1 LDKNL
6 KQKLSQLTIF
16 GGPPSFFE
24 PLHVGCPNVPQ
35 GEARQ
40 QFLQSVSELLERRWL
55 TNQGP
60 LLAEIERTIA
70 QKLGVRHVIAVCN
83 ATQGLQ
89 IAAKACGFT
98 GEVIVP
104 AFTFV
109 ATAHAL
115 SWIGL
120 EPVFA
125 DVDPA
130 RHTID
135 PEYIE
140 SLITPRTSAIVAT
153 HLWGNICPVE
163 QLAQIARQ
171 HRLQVIY
178 DAAHAFGGSYQ
189 GQMIGSFGRAEVFSF
204 HATKFINT
212 FEGGAI
218 TTNDD
223 ELAQT
228 MRRMTSFG
236 FAGLDH
242 VVSLGTNAKMSEIA
256 AAMGLANLSTIDK
269 LTAVN
274 RLNYEAY
281 SLRLSGMPGLR
292 FLPSDDAGNY
302 QYAIA
307 EVRGKGLSRDQL
319 LEVLWSEG
327 IRARRYFYPGCH
339 RMEPYASRPE
349 VPSLPVT
356 ERLAETVLALP
367 TGTAVTP
374 ADIATICS
382 IIRLALTNA
391 DEVKRRLARAQQA
404 AAG

>member
-1 LDKNL
+1 M

-16 GGPPSFFE
+16 GGPPRFFD

-55 TNQGP
+55 TNHGP
-60 LLAEIERTIA
+60 LVAEFERTLA

-89 IAAKACGFT
+89 IVAKACDFT

-109 ATAHAL
+109 ATAHAM

-125 DVDPA
+125 DVDPT

-135 PEYIE
+135 PEQIE
-140 SLITPRTSAIVAT
+140 ALITPRTSAIVAT
-153 HLWGNICPVE
+153 HLWGNVCAVE
-163 QLAQIARQ
+163 QIAQLARQ
-171 HRLQVIY
+171 HRLQVVY
-178 DAAHAFGGSYQ
+178 DAAHAFGGSHR

-218 TTNDD
+218 ATNDD
-223 ELAQT
+223 ELAQK

-236 FAGLDH
+236 FDGMDH

-256 AAMGLANLSTIDK
+256 AAMGLANLSTMDN
-269 LTAVN
+269 LTAAN

-281 SLRLSGMPGLR
+281 SLRLAGLPGLR
-292 FLPSDDAGNY
+292 FLPFDEAGNY

-319 LEVLWSEG
+319 LEVLWTEG
-327 IRARRYFYPGCH
+327 VRARRYFYPGCH
-339 RMEPYASRPE
+339 RMEPYASRPDA
-349 VPSLPVT
+349 PSLPVT
-356 ERLAETVLALP
+356 ERLADTVLALP

-374 ADIATICS
+374 TEIAAVCS
-382 IIRLALTNA
+382 IIRLAMGNA
-391 DEVKRRLARAQQA
+391 EEVKQRLARSHQVA
-404 AAG
+404 AA

>member
-1 LDKNL
+1 
-6 KQKLSQLTIF
+6 
-16 GGPPSFFE
+16 
-24 PLHVGCPNVPQ
+24 VPQ

-55 TNQGP
+55 TNHGP
-60 LLAEIERTIA
+60 LVAEFERTLA

-89 IAAKACGFT
+89 IAAQACGLT

-109 ATAHAL
+109 ATAHAM

-125 DVDPA
+125 DVDPT

-135 PEYIE
+135 PDQIE
-140 SLITPRTSAIVAT
+140 ALITPRTSAIVAT
-153 HLWGNICPVE
+153 HLWGNVCPVE
-163 QLAQIARQ
+163 QLAQLARH

-178 DAAHAFGGSYQ
+178 DAAHAFGGSHQ

-204 HATKFINT
+204 HATKFLNT

-218 TTNDD
+218 ATNDD
-223 ELAQT
+223 DLAQK

-236 FAGLDH
+236 FDGLDH
-242 VVSLGTNAKMSEIA
+242 VASLGTNAKMSEIA
-256 AAMGLANLSTIDK
+256 AAMGLANLSTIDDI
-269 LTAVN
+269 TAAN

-281 SLRLSGMPGLR
+281 SLRLAGLPGLR
-292 FLPSDDAGNY
+292 FLPFDEAGNY

-319 LEVLWSEG
+319 MEVLWTEG
-327 IRARRYFYPGCH
+327 VRARRYFYPGCH
-339 RMEPYASRPE
+339 RMEPYASRAD
-349 VPSLPVT
+349 VASLPVT

-374 ADIATICS
+374 TEIAAICS

-391 DEVKRRLARAQQA
+391 DEVKQKLARTHQA
-404 AAG
+404 AA

>member
-1 LDKNL
+1 L

-16 GGPPSFFE
+16 GGPPSFFDA
-24 PLHVGCPNVPQ
+24 LHVGCPNVPQ

-55 TNQGP
+55 TNHGP
-60 LLAEIERTIA
+60 LVAEFERTLA

-89 IAAKACGFT
+89 IAAQACGLT

-109 ATAHAL
+109 ATAHAM

-125 DVDPA
+125 DVDPT

-135 PEYIE
+135 PDQIE
-140 SLITPRTSAIVAT
+140 ALITPRTSAIVAT
-153 HLWGNICPVE
+153 HLWGNVCPVE
-163 QLAQIARQ
+163 QLAQLARH

-178 DAAHAFGGSYQ
+178 DAAHAFGGSHQ

-204 HATKFINT
+204 HATKFLNT

-218 TTNDD
+218 ATNDD
-223 ELAQT
+223 DLAQK

-236 FAGLDH
+236 FDGLDH
-242 VVSLGTNAKMSEIA
+242 VASLGTNAKMSEIA
-256 AAMGLANLSTIDK
+256 AAMGLANLSTIDDI
-269 LTAVN
+269 TAAN

-281 SLRLSGMPGLR
+281 SLRLAGLPGLR
-292 FLPSDDAGNY
+292 FLPFDEAGNY

-319 LEVLWSEG
+319 MEVLWTEG
-327 IRARRYFYPGCH
+327 VRARRYFYPGCH
-339 RMEPYASRPE
+339 RMEPYASRAD
-349 VPSLPVT
+349 VASLPVT

-374 ADIATICS
+374 TEIAAICS

-391 DEVKRRLARAQQA
+391 DEVKQKLARTHQA
-404 AAG
+404 AA